1 MRPANRAERTL
12 DASARGRAMRLA
24 AQTDVRHSLPRSR
37 RFQCLCTRSDT
48 VLSSKNL
55 SKRRRPTPRYRYFQ
69 IDTKNGRLTPIRIVL
84 ARNILRAHPTLVPK
98 RGCVSA
104 PAMVPLWS
112 GLFSVAPCGERLSE
126 HCARPA
132 TAESPV
138 AGQRVRP
145 GSRASSHARRPTSR
159 ASRKIPPHEPRTV
172 TASQPPVRKLRTS
185 SLRKAFQKSLAFVYP
200 AKTRAHRSR
209 TPASPARCIVDMKSR

>member
-37 RFQCLCTRSDT
+37 RFRCLSTRSDT
-48 VLSSKNL
+48 VVSSKNL

-112 GLFSVAPCGERLSE
+112 GLFYCRALRRKVFRTLRPAGDGRIACRRATRP
-126 HCARPA
+126 ARPA
-132 TAESPV
+132 ARHFMV
-138 AGQRVRP
+138 AGRLPEPLARYLRMSREP
-145 GSRASSHARRPTSR
+145 SRRRSPLSGSCTPIYYEKISQNPWRSS
-159 ASRKIPPHEPRTV
+159 IPPKHGLIGHAHPR
-172 TASQPPVRKLRTS
+172 RLRAALLT
-185 SLRKAFQKSLAFVYP
+185 
-200 AKTRAHRSR
+200 
-209 TPASPARCIVDMKSR
+209 

>member
-24 AQTDVRHSLPRSR
+24 APTDVRHSLPRSR
-37 RFQCLCTRSDT
+37 RFRCLCTRSDI
-48 VLSSKNL
+48 VVSSKNL

-104 PAMVPLWS
+104 PAMDPLWS

-138 AGQRVRP
+138 AGQRVQP

-159 ASRKIPPHEPRTV
+159 ASHKIPPHEPRTV
-172 TASQPPVRKLRTS
+172 TASQSLSGSCAPLHYQKLSRNPWRSSTPPKHGLIGHAHPRR
-185 SLRKAFQKSLAFVYP
+185 P
-200 AKTRAHRSR
+200 RAALL
-209 TPASPARCIVDMKSR
+209 T

>member
-1 MRPANRAERTL
+1 MRPANPAERTL

-24 AQTDVRHSLPRSR
+24 APTDLRSSVPRSHRFR
-37 RFQCLCTRSDT
+37 RRCTRSDT
-48 VLSSKNL
+48 VVSSKNL

-112 GLFSVAPCGERLSE
+112 GLFYC
-126 HCARPA
+126 
-132 TAESPV
+132 
-138 AGQRVRP
+138 
-145 GSRASSHARRPTSR
+145 RA
-159 ASRKIPPHEPRTV
+159 
-172 TASQPPVRKLRTS
+172 LR
-185 SLRKAFQKSLAFVYP
+185 RKAFRTLRPAGDRGIAWRRATHPAWPAERRPMVAGRLPERRARYLRMSREPSRRRSPCPEVAHLFITKSFPKILGVRP
-200 AKTRAHRSR
+200 SR
-209 TPASPARCIVDMKSR
+209 QNTGS